1 MKKITLILS
10 IALLLFGTACS
21 RSLFQN
27 EDESPANE
35 SDKTNPPH
43 IPQGFRVDNGDDSL
57 LFAWDANSDGD
68 ISGYQLLYSKV
79 DENLESES
87 IIYSNFVDVGNVTS
101 YELYDLENDNQ
112 YYFTLRAV
120 DLDGNASGFSTEL
133 IETPIDTR
141 GPDAPSE
148 FKLTEVVQ
156 GTPSGNE
163 NVSPAVLV
171 DFIRLTWTNPSNRD
185 FQGVQLIRKAHKI
198 PSSQN
203 DGEVVASGNI
213 SFFEDLSVTAG
224 LKYYYRLY
232 AYDEIPNFST
242 QAPVRAG
249 IIILPTEVS
258 VLTTISH

>member
-1 MKKITLILS
+1 MEKNMKKITLIIS
-10 IALLLFGTACS
+10 IALLVFGTACS

-27 EDESPANE
+27 DDESAVNE
-35 SDKTNPPH
+35 SDITNPPH

-57 LFAWDANSDGD
+57 LFSWEANSDGD

-87 IIYSNFVDVGNVTS
+87 IIYSHVVEVGNETS

-120 DLDGNASGFSTEL
+120 DLDGNASGFSTEV

-148 FKLTEVVQ
+148 FKLTEIIQ
-156 GTPSGNE
+156 GVPSGNTLD
-163 NVSPAVLV
+163 NPVN
-171 DFIRLTWTNPSNRD
+171 FIRLTWTVPADRD

-213 SFFEDLSVTAG
+213 SSFEDLSVTPG

-232 AYDEIPNFST
+232 AYDEIPNYSS

-249 IIILPTEVS
+249 IVIISEDLA
-258 VLTTISH
+258 TTSN